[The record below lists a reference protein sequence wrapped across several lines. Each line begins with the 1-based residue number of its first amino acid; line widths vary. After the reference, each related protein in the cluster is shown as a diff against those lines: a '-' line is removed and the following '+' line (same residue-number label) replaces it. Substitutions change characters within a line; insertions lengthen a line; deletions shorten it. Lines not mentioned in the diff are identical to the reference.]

1 MLPVYSR
8 LSTHHL
14 LSGSLLPKS
23 KTTPESCRVA
33 EERGPERAR
42 TSLRPHDVSSGA
54 RTAANGS
61 QLRAGAV
68 SLSLHCSRCVLG
80 TPGDKLERA
89 GLGRNTERE
98 TRGIFSQYISSVHPW
113 NTSSGTWCPVG
124 VMNHGPAGNE

>member
-42 TSLRPHDVSSGA
+42 TSLRPHGVSSGA

-89 GLGRNTERE
+89 GLGRNTERRLE
-98 TRGIFSQYISSVHPW
+98 AFSPS
-113 NTSSGTWCPVG
+113 TSALSTPGTLAL
-124 VMNHGPAGNE
+124 GPGARWV